1 MVAVLKQLPL
11 DTVYCRVRSCKY
23 LMAFWPHYPWLSEL
37 SGEHSYVLVTNRR
50 YSHRGAQVWPL
61 VSVRACVWP
70 GQQWIREKRNEC
82 GLFCDLWAR
91 LVKRVLRLWLQTR
104 HTPILHRRKTP
115 PPTRQKGREMPHFAA
130 LYGSS
135 CASHLVP
142 KQSLTPLVLSHL
154 SCSLSQPVSLGL
166 GHIIKF
172 TVIPV

>member
-91 LVKRVLRLWLQTR
+91 LVKGVLRLWLQTPSHSYSSPEKNATTDKTKEEKC
-104 HTPILHRRKTP
+104 HTLLLCMGLRVL
-115 PPTRQKGREMPHFAA
+115 PTSSPSNHWPLSFSPTSPAHF
-130 LYGSS
+130 
-135 CASHLVP
+135 P
-142 KQSLTPLVLSHL
+142 
-154 SCSLSQPVSLGL
+154 SQC
-166 GHIIKF
+166 H
-172 TVIPV
+172 

>member
-91 LVKRVLRLWLQTR
+91 LVKRVLRLWLQTPSHSYSSPEKNATTDKTKEEKC
-104 HTPILHRRKTP
+104 HTLLLCMGLRVL
-115 PPTRQKGREMPHFAA
+115 PTSSPSNHWPLLFSPTSPAHF
-130 LYGSS
+130 
-135 CASHLVP
+135 P
-142 KQSLTPLVLSHL
+142 
-154 SCSLSQPVSLGL
+154 SQC
-166 GHIIKF
+166 H
-172 TVIPV
+172 

>member
-91 LVKRVLRLWLQTR
+91 LVKRVLRLWLQTPS
-104 HTPILHRRKTP
+104 HSYSSPEKNATTDKTERKRNATLCCSVWVFVCFP
-115 PPTRQKGREMPHFAA
+115 PRPQAIIDPSRSLPPHF
-130 LYGSS
+130 
-135 CASHLVP
+135 P
-142 KQSLTPLVLSHL
+142 
-154 SCSLSQPVSLGL
+154 SQC
-166 GHIIKF
+166 H
-172 TVIPV
+172 

>member
-37 SGEHSYVLVTNRR
+37 SSEHSYVLVTNRR

-70 GQQWIREKRNEC
+70 SQQWIREKRNEC

-91 LVKRVLRLWLQTR
+91 LVKRVLRLWLQTPS
-104 HTPILHRRKTP
+104 HSYSSPEKDATTNETERKRNATLCCSVWVFVCFP
-115 PPTRQKGREMPHFAA
+115 PRPQAIIDPSSFSPTSPAHFP
-130 LYGSS
+130 GQ
-135 CASHLVP
+135 CH
-142 KQSLTPLVLSHL
+142 
-154 SCSLSQPVSLGL
+154 
-166 GHIIKF
+166 
-172 TVIPV
+172 